1 MNGLHTSVWPP
12 TCTLYNSNLY
22 NSNSNM
28 YSSNSNMYS
37 SPCIWL
43 QFSTTALKQYC
54 VTGKEADTRV
64 AEQPSQWLNQCYSVA
79 PNLLFSTIHW
89 EIGNRR
95 PFLDATPTS
104 FSDLLIVEST
114 QVLFWISSSM
124 HCIGFH
130 AVGVIK
136 SCHTRRSLFLGRF
149 WTKIQSDNC
158 FETVSTPGL
167 LLEGWHCSSSN
178 FVYNFNKPPW
188 FPLMWMVRLVTF
200 VHKYL

>member
-1 MNGLHTSVWPP
+1 MCNRQRGRHQS
-12 TCTLYNSNLY
+12 CE
-22 NSNSNM
+22 
-28 YSSNSNMYS
+28 
-37 SPCIWL
+37 
-43 QFSTTALKQYC
+43 AAKQ
-54 VTGKEADTRV
+54 
-64 AEQPSQWLNQCYSVA
+64 PLPQWLNQRCSVA

-104 FSDLLIVEST
+104 FSDLMIVEST

-124 HCIGFH
+124 HCIGFP

-167 LLEGWHCSSSN
+167 LLEGWHCCSSN
-178 FVYNFNKPPW
+178 FVYNFSKTPW
-188 FPLMWMVRLVTF
+188 FPLMWMVRFVTF
-200 VHKYL
+200 VHKDLFRVKNTIKFVKLDGDYI

>member
-1 MNGLHTSVWPP
+1 MRPPTGQMNGLHTSVWPP

-28 YSSNSNMYS
+28 YSSNSNLYSSNSNLCSSNMYS
-37 SPCIWL
+37 SPCICL

-104 FSDLLIVEST
+104 FSDLMIVEST

-124 HCIGFH
+124 HCIGSELQNVKYF
-130 AVGVIK
+130 
-136 SCHTRRSLFLGRF
+136 TRR
-149 WTKIQSDNC
+149 N
-158 FETVSTPGL
+158 P
-167 LLEGWHCSSSN
+167 SN
-178 FVYNFNKPPW
+178 
-188 FPLMWMVRLVTF
+188 
-200 VHKYL
+200 